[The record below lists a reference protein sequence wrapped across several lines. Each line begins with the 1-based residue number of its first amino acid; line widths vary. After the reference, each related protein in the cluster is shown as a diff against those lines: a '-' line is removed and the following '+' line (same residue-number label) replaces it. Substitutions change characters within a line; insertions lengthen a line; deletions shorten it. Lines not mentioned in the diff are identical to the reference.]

1 VSAVE
6 AIQQILRR
14 RFGLLERATWKQDWT
29 RALAELG
36 PRYGHDVAELLA
48 AVDRDPA
55 ALRELAA
62 YFCVHETFFLRHP
75 DHFTAICD
83 HAVALLDERAGGP
96 PVRIW
101 SAGCSTGEEPY
112 SVVIAL
118 WERLGRDPEERVEI
132 LASDISAAAI
142 AQARAATYGAWSFR
156 GVSDPIKTRYFEAAE
171 GGLRLRGELR
181 QRVRFEVAPIEDR
194 IAVTPGGSVDV
205 VLWRNVGIYLED
217 AALERVFNGLRRIVT
232 TAGLLI
238 VAPGDPRPPKELF
251 VPDAVGSELYRP
263 RTEQARPAARELP
276 PPLAAPP
283 AVPRRPA
290 RPLPVETPR
299 APADATAALAAASRE
314 PASRPGDAAS
324 RLLRGQ
330 VRLAAGEIQAAVQ
343 ELRSAVF
350 IDPHNPLARFWY
362 ASALEAGGLLAQ
374 ARRQLELIA
383 EQVAGLAAGTVLAD
397 GETSAE
403 ELRTAV
409 RSGADRLAN
418 VEPSPTEGAKR

>member
-6 AIQQILRR
+6 AIQEILRR
-14 RFGLLERATWKQDWT
+14 RFGLLERATWKHDWA

-36 PRYGHDVAELLA
+36 PRYGHDAAELLA

-83 HAVALLDERAGGP
+83 HAVALLDERTGGT

-118 WERLGRDPEERVEI
+118 WERLGRDPEERVET

-142 AQARAATYGAWSFR
+142 AQARAATYSAWSFR
-156 GVSDPIKTRYFEAAE
+156 GVPDHIKTRYFEAAE
-171 GGLRLRGELR
+171 AGLRLRGEVR

-217 AALERVFNGLRRIVT
+217 AALERVFNGLRRIVKT
-232 TAGLLI
+232 TGLLI

-251 VPDAVGSELYRP
+251 VLDAAGSEVYRP
-263 RTEQARPAARELP
+263 RPEEARPAARELP
-276 PPLAAPP
+276 LPPPAAPP
-283 AVPRRPA
+283 AARRP
-290 RPLPVETPR
+290 RPLPAAVETPR
-299 APADATAALAAASRE
+299 APVAAALAAGA

-330 VRLAAGEIQAAVQ
+330 LRLAAGELHAAVQ

-350 IDPHNPLARFWY
+350 IAPHDPLARFWY
-362 ASALEAGGLLAQ
+362 ASALEASGLLAQ

-383 EQVAGLAAGTVLAD
+383 EQLAGLADGTVLAD

-409 RSGADRLAN
+409 RSGAERLN
-418 VEPSPTEGAKR
+418 PSQTEGAKK

>member
-6 AIQQILRR
+6 AIQQLLRR

-36 PRYGHDVAELLA
+36 PRYGHNVAELLA

-83 HAVALLDERAGGP
+83 HTVALLGERTGSA

-118 WERLGRDPEERVEI
+118 RERLGRDPEERVEI

-142 AQARAATYGAWSFR
+142 AQAREATYGAWSFR
-156 GVSDPIKTRYFEAAE
+156 GVPDHIKSRYFEAAE
-171 GGLRLRGELR
+171 TGLRLRGEVR
-181 QRVRFEVAPIEDR
+181 QRVRFEAAPIEDR
-194 IAVTPGGSVDV
+194 IEITPSGSVDV

-217 AALERVFNGLRRIVT
+217 AALERVFGGLRRIVRT
-232 TAGLLI
+232 TGLLI

-251 VPDAVGSELYRP
+251 VPDTVGSELYRP
-263 RTEQARPAARELP
+263 RLEETRPAARELP
-276 PPLAAPP
+276 LPARPSLP
-283 AVPRRPA
+283 AVARRPA
-290 RPLPVETPR
+290 RPLPPAAVETPR
-299 APADATAALAAASRE
+299 A
-314 PASRPGDAAS
+314 PGDAAS

-330 VRLAAGEIQAAVQ
+330 LGLAAGDIQAAVQ

-383 EQVAGLAAGTVLAD
+383 GQLAGLAASAVLAD

-409 RSGADRLAN
+409 RSGAERLAN
-418 VEPSPTEGAKR
+418 VEPFPTEGAKK

>member
-1 VSAVE
+1 MSAVE
-6 AIQQILRR
+6 AIQQILRS
-14 RFGLLERATWKQDWT
+14 RFGLLERATWKQDWA

-36 PRYGHDVAELLA
+36 PRYGHDAAELLA

-75 DHFTAICD
+75 HHFTAICD
-83 HAVALLDERAGGP
+83 HAVALLDERTGGT

-142 AQARAATYGAWSFR
+142 AQARAAMYSAWSFR
-156 GVSDPIKTRYFEAAE
+156 GVPDPIKNRYFEPAE
-171 GGLRLRGELR
+171 AGFRLRGEVR
-181 QRVRFEVAPIEDR
+181 QRVRFEAAPIEDR

-217 AALERVFNGLRRIVT
+217 AALERVFNGLRRIVRT
-232 TAGLLI
+232 TGLLI

-251 VPDAVGSELYRP
+251 VPAAAGSELYRP
-263 RTEQARPAARELP
+263 RPEEARPAARELP
-276 PPLAAPP
+276 LLPPGAPAAPP
-283 AVPRRPA
+283 AARRRPL
-290 RPLPVETPR
+290 RLLPSAVATPR
-299 APADATAALAAASRE
+299 APADTAAA

-330 VRLAAGEIQAAVQ
+330 LRLAAGELHAAVQ

-362 ASALEAGGLLAQ
+362 ASALEASGLLAQ

-383 EQVAGLAAGTVLAD
+383 EQLAGLAAGTVLAD

-409 RSGADRLAN
+409 RSSAERLN
-418 VEPSPTEGAKR
+418 LLKQKEPKNE

>member
-1 VSAVE
+1 VSAVD

-36 PRYGHDVAELLA
+36 PRYGHDAAELLA

-83 HAVALLDERAGGP
+83 HAVALLDERTGGP

-156 GVSDPIKTRYFEAAE
+156 GVPDAIKNRYFEAAE
-171 GGLRLRGELR
+171 AGLRLRGEVR
-181 QRVRFEVAPIEDR
+181 RRVRFEAAPIEDR
-194 IAVTPGGSVDV
+194 IEATPGGFFDV

-217 AALERVFNGLRRIVT
+217 AALERVFSGLRRIVKT
-232 TAGLLI
+232 TGLLI
-238 VAPGDPRPPKELF
+238 VAPGDPRPSKELF
-251 VPDAVGSELYRP
+251 VPDAMGSELYRP
-263 RTEQARPAARELP
+263 RLEEARPAARELP
-276 PPLAAPP
+276 LPPPVTPPAAPR
-283 AVPRRPA
+283 RRPA
-290 RPLPVETPR
+290 RPLPAPVEMPETPR
-299 APADATAALAAASRE
+299 APE
-314 PASRPGDAAS
+314 DAAS

-330 VRLAAGEIQAAVQ
+330 IRLAAGELHAAVQ
-343 ELRSAVF
+343 DLRSAVF

-362 ASALEAGGLLAQ
+362 AAALEASGLFAQ
-374 ARRQLELIA
+374 ARRQLELTA
-383 EQVAGLAAGTVLAD
+383 GHLAGLAAGTVLTD
-397 GETSAE
+397 GETSAG
-403 ELRTAV
+403 ELRAAV
-409 RSGADRLAN
+409 RSGVERLN
-418 VEPSPTEGAKR
+418 PLPTEGAKK